1 MAPCRR
7 ASLQWVVMAAGKCP
21 REGTDPYLHL
31 LVGRKQLSSVPI
43 DLIINFSRHPRRRA
57 GNIES
62 PRRRRHQA
70 EEIDISGAEGAALKK
85 ATSAA
90 PKAPRRKIDFSGAE
104 GAGPKKSTLAA
115 PKAPRRKIAKWS
127 PLLSPFRF
135 WQ

>member
-1 MAPCRR
+1 
-7 ASLQWVVMAAGKCP
+7 MAAGKCP

-85 ATSAA
+85 SNI
-90 PKAPRRKIDFSGAE
+90 RGAE
-104 GAGPKKSTLAA
+104 GAAPKKSTLVA
-115 PKAPRRKIAKWS
+115 PKAPGRKN
-127 PLLSPFRF
+127 
-135 WQ
+135 QH